1 MFKISDRLFYPLYGM
16 CKINAIERKEVFGNL
31 ELCYIMSI
39 PKANMEITIPVDKAE
54 KIGIRKVVEEDILEE
69 MLNTFNLGETDPI
82 IFENQRY
89 CKDINKKK
97 FKSGN
102 ISQGIEIIR
111 DLTRKSHINKLGQ
124 DDSTMLDNA
133 RKVFVGEMM
142 EVKGITQEQAICLLD
157 ETINF
162 S

>member
-1 MFKISDRLFYPLYGM
+1 M
-16 CKINAIERKEVFGNL
+16 CEIDAIEKKEIFGNL
-31 ELCYIMSI
+31 ELCYIVSI

-54 KIGIRKVVEEDILEE
+54 KIGIRRVVEEDILEE
-69 MLNTFNLGETDPI
+69 ILNTFNCGETDPI

-111 DLTRKSHINKLGQ
+111 DLTRKSHISKLGQ
-124 DDSTMLDNA
+124 DDLTMLDNA
-133 RKVFVGEMM
+133 RKVFIGELM

-157 ETINF
+157 EAINF